1 MSSFHLQ
8 IVTPDGSFFDGE
20 ANSVVVRTT
29 GGYVS
34 IYPHHTDYIAALDIG
49 RVVVTKDGE
58 PRHAACGGGFL
69 SVEKGEVR
77 LVATTFEYADEIDV
91 ARAEAAKARA
101 EARIAAATEERDIKL
116 ARAKLSRAL
125 NRLHIA
131 GKCPQNGLLQNLRC
145 SRPFLHRSVPCSA
158 LTFSDLLCKIIMNR
172 ICPVIPESV

>member
-77 LVATTFEYADEIDV
+77 LVATTPRPQRPALRL
-91 ARAEAAKARA
+91 ASQRPRRSATSSWPAPSSAA
-101 EARIAAATEERDIKL
+101 
-116 ARAKLSRAL
+116 
-125 NRLHIA
+125 
-131 GKCPQNGLLQNLRC
+131 P
-145 SRPFLHRSVPCSA
+145 
-158 LTFSDLLCKIIMNR
+158 
-172 ICPVIPESV
+172 

>member
-77 LVATTFEYADEIDV
+77 L

-131 GKCPQNGLLQNLRC
+131 GK
-145 SRPFLHRSVPCSA
+145 
-158 LTFSDLLCKIIMNR
+158 
-172 ICPVIPESV
+172 

>member
-69 SVEKGEVR
+69 SVEMQYGKIGHPR
-77 LVATTFEYADEIDV
+77 RMY
-91 ARAEAAKARA
+91 RH
-101 EARIAAATEERDIKL
+101 
-116 ARAKLSRAL
+116 S
-125 NRLHIA
+125 A
-131 GKCPQNGLLQNLRC
+131 G
-145 SRPFLHRSVPCSA
+145 
-158 LTFSDLLCKIIMNR
+158 
-172 ICPVIPESV
+172 

>member
-1 MSSFHLQ
+1 MVLKKEEK
-8 IVTPDGSFFDGE
+8 TLEDW
-20 ANSVVVRTT
+20 
-29 GGYVS
+29 Y
-34 IYPHHTDYIAALDIG
+34 LDP
-49 RVVVTKDGE
+49 KE
-58 PRHAACGGGFL
+58 YAACGGGFL

-131 GKCPQNGLLQNLRC
+131 GK
-145 SRPFLHRSVPCSA
+145 
-158 LTFSDLLCKIIMNR
+158 
-172 ICPVIPESV
+172 

>member
-101 EARIAAATEERDIKL
+101 EATEERDIKL

-131 GKCPQNGLLQNLRC
+131 GK
-145 SRPFLHRSVPCSA
+145 
-158 LTFSDLLCKIIMNR
+158 
-172 ICPVIPESV
+172 

>member
-1 MSSFHLQ
+1 MC
-8 IVTPDGSFFDGE
+8 IRD
-20 ANSVVVRTT
+20 
-29 GGYVS
+29 
-34 IYPHHTDYIAALDIG
+34 
-49 RVVVTKDGE
+49 
-58 PRHAACGGGFL
+58 RHAACGGGFL

-131 GKCPQNGLLQNLRC
+131 GK
-145 SRPFLHRSVPCSA
+145 
-158 LTFSDLLCKIIMNR
+158 
-172 ICPVIPESV
+172 

>member
-69 SVEKGEVR
+69 SVEKGEVSSPPRSNMPMRSTLPVPRPQRPALR
-77 LVATTFEYADEIDV
+77 LASQRPRRSATSSWPAPSS
-91 ARAEAAKARA
+91 AA
-101 EARIAAATEERDIKL
+101 
-116 ARAKLSRAL
+116 
-125 NRLHIA
+125 
-131 GKCPQNGLLQNLRC
+131 P
-145 SRPFLHRSVPCSA
+145 
-158 LTFSDLLCKIIMNR
+158 
-172 ICPVIPESV
+172 

>member
-58 PRHAACGGGFL
+58 PRHAARR
-69 SVEKGEVR
+69 S
-77 LVATTFEYADEIDV
+77 ATSSWPAPSS
-91 ARAEAAKARA
+91 AA
-101 EARIAAATEERDIKL
+101 
-116 ARAKLSRAL
+116 
-125 NRLHIA
+125 
-131 GKCPQNGLLQNLRC
+131 P
-145 SRPFLHRSVPCSA
+145 
-158 LTFSDLLCKIIMNR
+158 
-172 ICPVIPESV
+172 

>member
-125 NRLHIA
+125 LQENDHKKACCRTCIAAGLFCTLPATFRLDI
-131 GKCPQNGLLQNLRC
+131 LR
-145 SRPFLHRSVPCSA
+145 PIV
-158 LTFSDLLCKIIMNR
+158 
-172 ICPVIPESV
+172 

>member
-58 PRHAACGGGFL
+58 PRHAGSGHGGARHQAGPRQAQPRPEPAAYRRKMTAKRPAAELTLQQVFFAPFCTMF
-69 SVEKGEVR
+69 R
-77 LVATTFEYADEIDV
+77 L
-91 ARAEAAKARA
+91 
-101 EARIAAATEERDIKL
+101 DI
-116 ARAKLSRAL
+116 
-125 NRLHIA
+125 
-131 GKCPQNGLLQNLRC
+131 LR
-145 SRPFLHRSVPCSA
+145 PIV
-158 LTFSDLLCKIIMNR
+158 
-172 ICPVIPESV
+172 

>member
-77 LVATTFEYADEIDV
+77 LVATTFG
-91 ARAEAAKARA
+91 ARHQAGPRQAQPRPEPAAYRRKMTAKRPAAELTLQQVFFAPFCTMFRL
-101 EARIAAATEERDIKL
+101 DI
-116 ARAKLSRAL
+116 
-125 NRLHIA
+125 
-131 GKCPQNGLLQNLRC
+131 LR
-145 SRPFLHRSVPCSA
+145 PIV
-158 LTFSDLLCKIIMNR
+158 
-172 ICPVIPESV
+172 

>member
-69 SVEKGEVR
+69 SVEKGEVLFYSAAAVPSAVFSHLPESDCAFLR
-77 LVATTFEYADEIDV
+77 TSSMVPTLKKALSGNSSASPSTI
-91 ARAEAAKARA
+91 AAKL
-101 EARIAAATEERDIKL
+101 RIVS
-116 ARAKLSRAL
+116 LS
-125 NRLHIA
+125 
-131 GKCPQNGLLQNLRC
+131 G
-145 SRPFLHRSVPCSA
+145 
-158 LTFSDLLCKIIMNR
+158 T
-172 ICPVIPESV
+172 

>member
-1 MSSFHLQ
+1 MCIRDS
-8 IVTPDGSFFDGE
+8 
-20 ANSVVVRTT
+20 
-29 GGYVS
+29 
-34 IYPHHTDYIAALDIG
+34 YIAALDIG
-49 RVVVTKDGE
+49 RVVVTKDGK

-131 GKCPQNGLLQNLRC
+131 GK
-145 SRPFLHRSVPCSA
+145 
-158 LTFSDLLCKIIMNR
+158 
-172 ICPVIPESV
+172 

>member
-77 LVATTFEYADEIDV
+77 LVATTFDSADEIDV

-131 GKCPQNGLLQNLRC
+131 GK
-145 SRPFLHRSVPCSA
+145 
-158 LTFSDLLCKIIMNR
+158 
-172 ICPVIPESV
+172 

>member
-77 LVATTFEYADEIDV
+77 LVATTFEC
-91 ARAEAAKARA
+91 R
-101 EARIAAATEERDIKL
+101 
-116 ARAKLSRAL
+116 
-125 NRLHIA
+125 
-131 GKCPQNGLLQNLRC
+131 
-145 SRPFLHRSVPCSA
+145 
-158 LTFSDLLCKIIMNR
+158 
-172 ICPVIPESV
+172 

>member
-125 NRLHIA
+125 NRLHTTKRPA
-131 GKCPQNGLLQNLRC
+131 EELTLQQVFFAPF
-145 SRPFLHRSVPCSA
+145 RPRSA
-158 LTFSDLLCKIIMNR
+158 LTFSDRLCKIIMNR

>member
-34 IYPHHTDYIAALDIG
+34 IYPHHTDYIAALDI
-49 RVVVTKDGE
+49 GE

-131 GKCPQNGLLQNLRC
+131 GK
-145 SRPFLHRSVPCSA
+145 
-158 LTFSDLLCKIIMNR
+158 
-172 ICPVIPESV
+172 

>member
-131 GKCPQNGLLQNLRC
+131 GKWLQKGLLQNLRC
-145 SRPFLHRSVPCSA
+145 SRSFLHRSVPCSA
-158 LTFSDLLCKIIMNR
+158 LTFSDRLCKIIMNR

>member
-58 PRHAACGGGFL
+58 PRQ
-69 SVEKGEVR
+69 
-77 LVATTFEYADEIDV
+77 EYAPC
-91 ARAEAAKARA
+91 RG
-101 EARIAAATEERDIKL
+101 
-116 ARAKLSRAL
+116 SR
-125 NRLHIA
+125 
-131 GKCPQNGLLQNLRC
+131 
-145 SRPFLHRSVPCSA
+145 SYCSA
-158 LTFSDLLCKIIMNR
+158 FSAGPR
-172 ICPVIPESV
+172 R

>member
-58 PRHAACGGGFL
+58 PRHAACGGGFQRR
-69 SVEKGEVR
+69 EGR
-77 LVATTFEYADEIDV
+77 GP
-91 ARAEAAKARA
+91 
-101 EARIAAATEERDIKL
+101 
-116 ARAKLSRAL
+116 SR
-125 NRLHIA
+125 RH
-131 GKCPQNGLLQNLRC
+131 
-145 SRPFLHRSVPCSA
+145 HV
-158 LTFSDLLCKIIMNR
+158 R
-172 ICPVIPESV
+172 ICR

>member
-125 NRLHIA
+125 NRAAYCRKMTAKRPAAELT
-131 GKCPQNGLLQNLRC
+131 LQQVFFAPFCAMFRLDILR
-145 SRPFLHRSVPCSA
+145 PIV
-158 LTFSDLLCKIIMNR
+158 
-172 ICPVIPESV
+172 